1 MWDINTKYLQKDE
14 MIEYTDRPRMLSLS
28 CIFSYI
34 WIGLMALM
42 VFTSIMVF
50 IMSAGEKTIVTS
62 MRLMVFVYVIFALLS
77 IYVIL

>member
-28 CIFSYI
+28 CIFSHI

-42 VFTSIMVF
+42 VFTSIIFF
-50 IMSAGEKTIVTS
+50 IMSAGKK
-62 MRLMVFVYVIFALLS
+62 LLLP
-77 IYVIL
+77 ICV